1 VHASLKHLGAQLLPP
16 QPLDI
21 TQSSTL
27 GPAFADADVVI
38 SLVGILTGTEK
49 QFVELQQKGGEN
61 VAKAAKE
68 AGVGRVLMVSALGAD
83 VNGITP

>member
-1 VHASLKHLGAQLLPP
+1 
-16 QPLDI
+16 
-21 TQSSTL
+21 
-27 GPAFADADVVI
+27 VI